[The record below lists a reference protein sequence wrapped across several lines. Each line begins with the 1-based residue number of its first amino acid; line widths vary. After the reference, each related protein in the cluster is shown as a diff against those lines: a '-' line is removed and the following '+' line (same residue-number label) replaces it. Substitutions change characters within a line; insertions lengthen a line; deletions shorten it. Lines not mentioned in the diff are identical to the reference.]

1 MLRILTLAGSLVFG
15 AVLAL
20 PGQHS
25 GRLVKV
31 YGDLATA
38 DRVAIVVPGADTT
51 VATFEASTK
60 RPGGAARALLA
71 EAAKVGHGERLA
83 VIAWLGYDAPP
94 TWSLG
99 AITDTAAVEGAKA
112 LRRTVME
119 LHART
124 SAPIALLCHSY
135 GSVVCA
141 KAGTDL
147 PVADVALFGSPGID
161 ASSGP
166 APSGHA
172 LSDPALTGHAAS
184 GQTASGW
191 APSDHPP
198 SDQASS
204 GHPPSSRAA
213 SSHTPSERA
222 LSDHPPAD
230 WAPSD
235 QLPSDHGL
243 SGHTPFDRAPSD
255 QEPSD
260 GAPSDRHLPDASYHP
275 PSDRS
280 PSDHRLSDA
289 SYRPPSDHGVSGPAP
304 SVTRVWA
311 GVGDS
316 DWIRFVPKVKLGPLG
331 FGADALSP
339 GYGARVFEVGP
350 GGHSDYFAPGTP
362 SLRNLTLIALGRPGD
377 VTAAAPA

>member
-1 MLRILTLAGSLVFG
+1 MLRMLTLAGSLAFG

-112 LRRTVME
+112 LRRTVVE

-161 ASSGP
+161 APSGH

-172 LSDPALTGHAAS
+172 PPGR
-184 GQTASGW
+184 

-198 SDQASS
+198 SSHAM
-204 GHPPSSRAA
+204 SSR
-213 SSHTPSERA
+213 TPSERA
-222 LSDHPPAD
+222 LSDHPPSDHPPSD

-235 QLPSDHGL
+235 H
-243 SGHTPFDRAPSD
+243 H
-255 QEPSD
+255 
-260 GAPSDRHLPDASYHP
+260 
-275 PSDRS
+275 
-280 PSDHRLSDA
+280 LSDA

-311 GVGDS
+311 GVGGS

>member
-1 MLRILTLAGSLVFG
+1 MLRMLTLAGSLAFG

-20 PGQHS
+20 PSQHS

-83 VIAWLGYDAPP
+83 VVAWLGYDAPP

-112 LRRTVME
+112 LRRTVTE

-141 KAGTDL
+141 KAGPDL
-147 PVADVALFGSPGID
+147 PVADMALFGSPGID
-161 ASSGP
+161 A
-166 APSGHA
+166 
-172 LSDPALTGHAAS
+172 
-184 GQTASGW
+184 
-191 APSDHPP
+191 
-198 SDQASS
+198 
-204 GHPPSSRAA
+204 
-213 SSHTPSERA
+213 
-222 LSDHPPAD
+222 
-230 WAPSD
+230 
-235 QLPSDHGL
+235 
-243 SGHTPFDRAPSD
+243 
-255 QEPSD
+255 
-260 GAPSDRHLPDASYHP
+260 PSDRTPSNPKLLDRTRR
-275 PSDRS
+275 PSDPT
-280 PSDHRLSDA
+280 PSA
-289 SYRPPSDHGVSGPAP
+289 TTPSA
-304 SVTRVWA
+304 TRVWA
-311 GVGDS
+311 GVGGS

-331 FGADALSP
+331 FGADPLSP

-377 VTAAAPA
+377 VVVAAPA

>member
-1 MLRILTLAGSLVFG
+1 MLTLAGSLAFG

-60 RPGGAARALLA
+60 RPGGAARALMA

-99 AITDTAAVEGAKA
+99 AITDTAAIEGAKA

-119 LHART
+119 LHGRT

-141 KAGTDL
+141 KAGADL

-161 ASSGP
+161 ASSNP
-166 APSGHA
+166 SDPPSGHEPSGGTPSDRA
-172 LSDPALTGHAAS
+172 LSDPALSDRAPS
-184 GQTASGW
+184 GRPLSNALSD
-191 APSDHPP
+191 ASDHPP
-198 SDQASS
+198 SDHGAAGQV
-204 GHPPSSRAA
+204 PS
-213 SSHTPSERA
+213 
-222 LSDHPPAD
+222 PA
-230 WAPSD
+230 
-235 QLPSDHGL
+235 
-243 SGHTPFDRAPSD
+243 
-255 QEPSD
+255 
-260 GAPSDRHLPDASYHP
+260 
-275 PSDRS
+275 
-280 PSDHRLSDA
+280 
-289 SYRPPSDHGVSGPAP
+289 
-304 SVTRVWA
+304 RVWA
-311 GVGDS
+311 GVGGS

>member
-1 MLRILTLAGSLVFG
+1 MLRMLTLAGSLAFG

-20 PGQHS
+20 PSQHS

-71 EAAKVGHGERLA
+71 EATKVGHGERLA
-83 VIAWLGYDAPP
+83 VVAWLGYDAPP

-99 AITDTAAVEGAKA
+99 AITDSAAVEGAKA
-112 LRRTVME
+112 LRRTVTE

-141 KAGTDL
+141 KARPDL
-147 PVADVALFGSPGID
+147 PVADMALFGSPGID
-161 ASSGP
+161 A
-166 APSGHA
+166 
-172 LSDPALTGHAAS
+172 
-184 GQTASGW
+184 
-191 APSDHPP
+191 
-198 SDQASS
+198 
-204 GHPPSSRAA
+204 
-213 SSHTPSERA
+213 
-222 LSDHPPAD
+222 
-230 WAPSD
+230 
-235 QLPSDHGL
+235 
-243 SGHTPFDRAPSD
+243 
-255 QEPSD
+255 
-260 GAPSDRHLPDASYHP
+260 PSDRT
-275 PSDRS
+275 PSDRTLPNPI
-280 PSDHRLSDA
+280 PSDPTPSNPTLLDRTLLD
-289 SYRPPSDHGVSGPAP
+289 RRPSDPTPSAATPAA
-304 SVTRVWA
+304 TRVWA
-311 GVGDS
+311 GVGGS

-377 VTAAAPA
+377 VVAAAPA

>member
-1 MLRILTLAGSLVFG
+1 MLRMLTLAGSLAFG

-141 KAGTDL
+141 KAGPDL

-161 ASSGP
+161 ASSGY
-166 APSGHA
+166 
-172 LSDPALTGHAAS
+172 
-184 GQTASGW
+184 
-191 APSDHPP
+191 
-198 SDQASS
+198 ASS
-204 GHPPSSRAA
+204 GYASSGRAPSSHAT
-213 SSHTPSERA
+213 SSRSPSDRA
-222 LSDHPPAD
+222 LSDHPP
-230 WAPSD
+230 
-235 QLPSDHGL
+235 SDHPP
-243 SGHTPFDRAPSD
+243 SGRAPSA
-255 QEPSD
+255 QGPSD
-260 GAPSDRHLPDASYHP
+260 GAA
-275 PSDRS
+275 
-280 PSDHRLSDA
+280 SDHHLSDA
-289 SYRPPSDHGVSGPAP
+289 SYRPPSDHGVSGLAP

-311 GVGDS
+311 GVGGS
-316 DWIRFVPKVKLGPLG
+316 DWIRFVPKVRLGPLG

>member
-1 MLRILTLAGSLVFG
+1 MLRILTLAGSLAFG

-147 PVADVALFGSPGID
+147 PVADVALFGSPGIG
-161 ASSGP
+161 A
-166 APSGHA
+166 
-172 LSDPALTGHAAS
+172 
-184 GQTASGW
+184 
-191 APSDHPP
+191 
-198 SDQASS
+198 
-204 GHPPSSRAA
+204 
-213 SSHTPSERA
+213 
-222 LSDHPPAD
+222 
-230 WAPSD
+230 
-235 QLPSDHGL
+235 
-243 SGHTPFDRAPSD
+243 
-255 QEPSD
+255 PSD
-260 GAPSDRHLPDASYHP
+260 GAPSDHH
-275 PSDRS
+275 
-280 PSDHRLSDA
+280 LSDA
-289 SYRPPSDHGVSGPAP
+289 SYRPPSNHGVSGPAP

-311 GVGDS
+311 GVGGS

-350 GGHSDYFAPGTP
+350 GGHSDYFTPGTP

>member
-1 MLRILTLAGSLVFG
+1 MLRMLTLAGSLAFG

-20 PGQHS
+20 PSQHS

-71 EAAKVGHGERLA
+71 EAAKVSHGERLA

-112 LRRTVME
+112 LRRTVTE

-141 KAGTDL
+141 KAGPDL
-147 PVADVALFGSPGID
+147 PVADIALFGSPGID
-161 ASSGP
+161 AP
-166 APSGHA
+166 
-172 LSDPALTGHAAS
+172 
-184 GQTASGW
+184 
-191 APSDHPP
+191 
-198 SDQASS
+198 
-204 GHPPSSRAA
+204 
-213 SSHTPSERA
+213 SSHTPSDPTLPDPTPSNPTLPNA
-222 LSDHPPAD
+222 TPSNATSDA
-230 WAPSD
+230 APSGPTLPD
-235 QLPSDHGL
+235 PTLPDPTLPNATPSDPTL
-243 SGHTPFDRAPSD
+243 PDRAPSD
-255 QEPSD
+255 R
-260 GAPSDRHLPDASYHP
+260 APSA
-275 PSDRS
+275 
-280 PSDHRLSDA
+280 
-289 SYRPPSDHGVSGPAP
+289 
-304 SVTRVWA
+304 TRVWA
-311 GVGDS
+311 GVGGS

-377 VTAAAPA
+377 VVAAAPAGQGRV

>member
-1 MLRILTLAGSLVFG
+1 MLRMLTLAGSLAFG

-20 PGQHS
+20 PSQHS

-83 VIAWLGYDAPP
+83 VVAWLGYDAPP

-112 LRRTVME
+112 LRRTVTE

-141 KAGTDL
+141 KAGPDL
-147 PVADVALFGSPGID
+147 PVADMALFGSPGID
-161 ASSGP
+161 TPSDRMLSNPTPADSAPSNATLPNATPSGPPLLNPTPTLLDRTLLNP
-166 APSGHA
+166 APS
-172 LSDPALTGHAAS
+172 DP
-184 GQTASGW
+184 
-191 APSDHPP
+191 
-198 SDQASS
+198 
-204 GHPPSSRAA
+204 
-213 SSHTPSERA
+213 TPSA
-222 LSDHPPAD
+222 
-230 WAPSD
+230 
-235 QLPSDHGL
+235 
-243 SGHTPFDRAPSD
+243 
-255 QEPSD
+255 
-260 GAPSDRHLPDASYHP
+260 
-275 PSDRS
+275 
-280 PSDHRLSDA
+280 
-289 SYRPPSDHGVSGPAP
+289 
-304 SVTRVWA
+304 TRVWA
-311 GVGDS
+311 GVGGS

-377 VTAAAPA
+377 VVAATPA

>member
-1 MLRILTLAGSLVFG
+1 MLTLAGSLAFG

-141 KAGTDL
+141 KAGADL

-161 ASSGP
+161 ASSSH
-166 APSGHA
+166 APSGRVPSVQATSDQAVPDHPSSGHA
-172 LSDPALTGHAAS
+172 TSSRAPSDRAPSDWMLSDGPQSDHPWS
-184 GQTASGW
+184 DV
-191 APSDHPP
+191 SDHPP
-198 SDQASS
+198 SGHRAS
-204 GHPPSSRAA
+204 GGVPS
-213 SSHTPSERA
+213 P
-222 LSDHPPAD
+222 
-230 WAPSD
+230 
-235 QLPSDHGL
+235 
-243 SGHTPFDRAPSD
+243 
-255 QEPSD
+255 
-260 GAPSDRHLPDASYHP
+260 
-275 PSDRS
+275 
-280 PSDHRLSDA
+280 
-289 SYRPPSDHGVSGPAP
+289 
-304 SVTRVWA
+304 TRVWA
-311 GVGDS
+311 GVGGS

-377 VTAAAPA
+377 VMAAAPA

>member
-1 MLRILTLAGSLVFG
+1 MLRMLTLAGSLAFG

-112 LRRTVME
+112 LRRTVVE

-161 ASSGP
+161 ASSGHAP
-166 APSGHA
+166 AGR
-172 LSDPALTGHAAS
+172 
-184 GQTASGW
+184 
-191 APSDHPP
+191 APSDHP
-198 SDQASS
+198 
-204 GHPPSSRAA
+204 
-213 SSHTPSERA
+213 
-222 LSDHPPAD
+222 
-230 WAPSD
+230 
-235 QLPSDHGL
+235 
-243 SGHTPFDRAPSD
+243 PSD

-260 GAPSDRHLPDASYHP
+260 GAPSDGALPDH
-275 PSDRS
+275 
-280 PSDHRLSDA
+280 HLSDA
-289 SYRPPSDHGVSGPAP
+289 SYRPPSDHGVSSPAP

-311 GVGDS
+311 GVGGS

>member
-1 MLRILTLAGSLVFG
+1 MLRMLTLAGSLAFG

-141 KAGTDL
+141 KAGADL

-161 ASSGP
+161 ASSSH
-166 APSGHA
+166 APSGRVPSVQATSDQAVPDHPSSGHA
-172 LSDPALTGHAAS
+172 TSSRAPSDRAPSDWMLSDGPQSDHPWS
-184 GQTASGW
+184 DV
-191 APSDHPP
+191 SDHPP
-198 SDQASS
+198 SGHRAS
-204 GHPPSSRAA
+204 GGVPS
-213 SSHTPSERA
+213 P
-222 LSDHPPAD
+222 
-230 WAPSD
+230 
-235 QLPSDHGL
+235 
-243 SGHTPFDRAPSD
+243 
-255 QEPSD
+255 
-260 GAPSDRHLPDASYHP
+260 
-275 PSDRS
+275 
-280 PSDHRLSDA
+280 
-289 SYRPPSDHGVSGPAP
+289 
-304 SVTRVWA
+304 TRVWA
-311 GVGDS
+311 GVGGS

-377 VTAAAPA
+377 VMAAAPA

>member
-1 MLRILTLAGSLVFG
+1 MLRMLTLAGSLAFG
-15 AVLAL
+15 AVMAL
-20 PGQHS
+20 PSQHS

-71 EAAKVGHGERLA
+71 EAARVGHGERLA
-83 VIAWLGYDAPP
+83 VVAWLGYDAPP
-94 TWSLG
+94 TWSLS

-112 LRRTVME
+112 LRRTVTE

-141 KAGTDL
+141 KAGPDL
-147 PVADVALFGSPGID
+147 PVADMALFGSPGID
-161 ASSGP
+161 APSDRAPSSPTPSSP
-166 APSGHA
+166 APTLPDHA
-172 LSDPALTGHAAS
+172 LSDRALPDPARSGYTTPDPTPSDHVPSSPTLHDLTS
-184 GQTASGW
+184 SDPMPSSP
-191 APSDHPP
+191 APSDL
-198 SDQASS
+198 
-204 GHPPSSRAA
+204 
-213 SSHTPSERA
+213 T
-222 LSDHPPAD
+222 LSDLTL
-230 WAPSD
+230 SD
-235 QLPSDHGL
+235 LTL
-243 SGHTPFDRAPSD
+243 SDRAPSD
-255 QEPSD
+255 LTLSD
-260 GAPSDRHLPDASYHP
+260 RALSDRAPSA
-275 PSDRS
+275 
-280 PSDHRLSDA
+280 
-289 SYRPPSDHGVSGPAP
+289 
-304 SVTRVWA
+304 TRVWA
-311 GVGDS
+311 GVGGS
-316 DWIRFVPKVKLGPLG
+316 DWIRYVPKVRLGPLG

-377 VTAAAPA
+377 VVAAAPA

>member
-1 MLRILTLAGSLVFG
+1 MLTLAGSLAFG

-20 PGQHS
+20 PSQHS

-83 VIAWLGYDAPP
+83 VVAWLGYEAPP
-94 TWSLG
+94 TWSLD
-99 AITDTAAVEGAKA
+99 AITDATAIEGAKA
-112 LRRTVME
+112 LRRTVTE

-141 KAGTDL
+141 KAGPDL
-147 PVADVALFGSPGID
+147 PVADMALFGSPGID
-161 ASSGP
+161 A
-166 APSGHA
+166 PSNRT
-172 LSDPALTGHAAS
+172 LSKPTRLDRT
-184 GQTASGW
+184 
-191 APSDHPP
+191 PSDRTP
-198 SDQASS
+198 SDRTL
-204 GHPPSSRAA
+204 PNP
-213 SSHTPSERA
+213 
-222 LSDHPPAD
+222 
-230 WAPSD
+230 
-235 QLPSDHGL
+235 LPSDPTL
-243 SGHTPFDRAPSD
+243 PNATPSD
-255 QEPSD
+255 PTPS
-260 GAPSDRHLPDASYHP
+260 A
-275 PSDRS
+275 
-280 PSDHRLSDA
+280 
-289 SYRPPSDHGVSGPAP
+289 
-304 SVTRVWA
+304 TRVWA
-311 GVGDS
+311 GVGGG

-339 GYGARVFEVGP
+339 GYGARLFEVGP

-377 VTAAAPA
+377 VVAAAPA

>member
-1 MLRILTLAGSLVFG
+1 MLTLAGSLAVG
-15 AVLAL
+15 AVMAL
-20 PGQHS
+20 PSQHS

-99 AITDTAAVEGAKA
+99 AITDAAAVEGAKA
-112 LRRTVME
+112 LRRTVTE

-141 KAGTDL
+141 EAGPDL
-147 PVADVALFGSPGID
+147 PVADMALFGSPGL
-161 ASSGP
+161 GT
-166 APSGHA
+166 PSDH
-172 LSDPALTGHAAS
+172 
-184 GQTASGW
+184 
-191 APSDHPP
+191 APSDP
-198 SDQASS
+198 SDL
-204 GHPPSSRAA
+204 
-213 SSHTPSERA
+213 TPSD
-222 LSDHPPAD
+222 LT
-230 WAPSD
+230 PSD
-235 QLPSDHGL
+235 P
-243 SGHTPFDRAPSD
+243 TR
-255 QEPSD
+255 
-260 GAPSDRHLPDASYHP
+260 
-275 PSDRS
+275 SDRS
-280 PSDHRLSDA
+280 LSA
-289 SYRPPSDHGVSGPAP
+289 
-304 SVTRVWA
+304 TRVWA
-311 GVGDS
+311 GVGGS
-316 DWIRFVPKVKLGPLG
+316 DWIRFVPKMKLGPLG

-362 SLRNLTLIALGRPGD
+362 SLRNLTFIALGRPGD
-377 VTAAAPA
+377 VVAAAPA

>member
-1 MLRILTLAGSLVFG
+1 MLRMLTLAGSLAFG

-60 RPGGAARALLA
+60 RPGGAARALMA

-99 AITDTAAVEGAKA
+99 AITDTAAIEGAKA

-119 LHART
+119 LHGRT

-141 KAGTDL
+141 KAGADL

-161 ASSGP
+161 ASSNHAPYGSAP
-166 APSGHA
+166 SDRPPSDHAPSGRTPSDRA
-172 LSDPALTGHAAS
+172 LSDPALSDRAPS
-184 GQTASGW
+184 GRPLSNALSD
-191 APSDHPP
+191 ASDHPP
-198 SDQASS
+198 SDHGAAGQV
-204 GHPPSSRAA
+204 PS
-213 SSHTPSERA
+213 
-222 LSDHPPAD
+222 PA
-230 WAPSD
+230 
-235 QLPSDHGL
+235 
-243 SGHTPFDRAPSD
+243 
-255 QEPSD
+255 
-260 GAPSDRHLPDASYHP
+260 
-275 PSDRS
+275 
-280 PSDHRLSDA
+280 
-289 SYRPPSDHGVSGPAP
+289 
-304 SVTRVWA
+304 RVWA
-311 GVGDS
+311 GVGGS

>member
-1 MLRILTLAGSLVFG
+1 MLRMLTLAGSLAFG
-15 AVLAL
+15 AVMAL
-20 PGQHS
+20 PSQHS

-83 VIAWLGYDAPP
+83 VVAWLGYDAPP

-99 AITDTAAVEGAKA
+99 AITDGAAVEGAKA
-112 LRRTVME
+112 LRRTVTE

-141 KAGTDL
+141 KAAPDL
-147 PVADVALFGSPGID
+147 PVADMALFGSPGLD
-161 ASSGP
+161 TP
-166 APSGHA
+166 
-172 LSDPALTGHAAS
+172 SDPT
-184 GQTASGW
+184 
-191 APSDHPP
+191 PSDP
-198 SDQASS
+198 
-204 GHPPSSRAA
+204 
-213 SSHTPSERA
+213 T
-222 LSDHPPAD
+222 
-230 WAPSD
+230 
-235 QLPSDHGL
+235 
-243 SGHTPFDRAPSD
+243 
-255 QEPSD
+255 
-260 GAPSDRHLPDASYHP
+260 LPDRTLP
-275 PSDRS
+275 
-280 PSDHRLSDA
+280 
-289 SYRPPSDHGVSGPAP
+289 
-304 SVTRVWA
+304 VTRVWA
-311 GVGDS
+311 GVGGS
-316 DWIRFVPKVKLGPLG
+316 DWVRFVPKVKLGPLG

-377 VTAAAPA
+377 VVAAAPA